1 MERPAT
7 VEYEDDLLLTC
18 TASGGPNNM
27 FYWFKDGVYLNGS
40 TDAIL
45 NITDV
50 TADDGGLY
58 ECVVNNTAGN
68 SSADIT
74 IYSESSI
81 TYVNISL
88 CILQLFCL
96 VTPRFITV
104 PQSVEAFIGTAVNLS
119 CSADGFPV
127 PDITWLFQGMPY
139 TNETVNNTDSTSAES
154 TIVITDLML
163 SHGGTYTC
171 VIDSDAI
178 IMSLSN
184 VAAVVVISGK
194 YIHRDII
201 LPLIVTYM

>member
-1 MERPAT
+1 M
-7 VEYEDDLLLTC
+7 EYEDDLLLTC

-27 FYWFKDGVYLNGS
+27 FYWFKDGVYLGGR
-40 TDAIL
+40 TDGVL

-58 ECVVNNTAGN
+58 ECVVNNTVGN

-74 IYSESSI
+74 IYGMSCKFMYI
-81 TYVNISL
+81 TQFTTYHFF
-88 CILQLFCL
+88 FCL

-104 PQSVEAFIGTAVNLS
+104 PQSVEAFIGTMLNLS

-139 TNETVNNTDSTSAES
+139 PNETVNNTDSTIAES

-163 SHGGTYTC
+163 NHGGTYTC
-171 VIDSDAI
+171 VIDSDAT
-178 IMSLSN
+178 IMSHSYD
-184 VAAVVVISGK
+184 ATVVVISGK
-194 YIHRDII
+194 YTFSNTV
-201 LPLIVTYM
+201 LKT